1 MRLALSLQNQF
12 VLLRRTPGGHRHA
25 CLLQEELAERG
36 WVFEPAEIGYRLD
49 LLVWAAQ
56 QFLCAFEAYGLYGLQ
71 YRLPGRPAE
80 AHFGVDARTREQ
92 ARHPPGSKH
101 IQSSAE
107 PGAH

>member
-36 WVFEPAEIGYRLD
+36 WVFESAEIGYRLD

-56 QFLCAFEAYGLYGLQ
+56 QFLCAFEAYGLYRFLQ
-71 YRLPGRPAE
+71 NRLLKR
-80 AHFGVDARTREQ
+80 
-92 ARHPPGSKH
+92 GSKSA
-101 IQSSAE
+101 SS
-107 PGAH
+107 